1 MELEIVIWELIN
13 GLAIG
18 GIFGMISIGL
28 SLTFGALRI
37 LNFAHGLFY
46 GLAAYILYALI
57 IDGLNF
63 SISALLAVAL
73 ITIFGYLYE
82 RVFLRRMYGG
92 NIDYTLLATY
102 AITVTGIGIIKLIW
116 GADYKQVNPPISG
129 TVNLQLNIS
138 IDIYRIL
145 IILVSLIVFI
155 LVIIMFRYTNIG
167 KIIVGFVENR
177 EELEMLGINP
187 RRPVIIVFMLGTAL
201 ASLAGVL
208 HAPIYTVYPY
218 MAYDMILIAFA
229 IVVTGGLGS
238 LMGSLVTSYIFGIVY
253 ALISIIHTSLSY
265 VSIFLMM
272 ALILII
278 KPEGLFGER

>member
-1 MELEIVIWELIN
+1 
-13 GLAIG
+13 
-18 GIFGMISIGL
+18 MISIGL